1 MRVVLWGDW
10 AGGAGSGVVV
20 ADKLGVD
27 GDLCCGVGLW
37 MLDVGTWGGG
47 GLLDE
52 VDDLLFVFSC
62 C

>member
-10 AGGAGSGVVV
+10 AGGAGSGGVV
-20 ADKLGVD
+20 ADQLGVD

-37 MLDVGTWGGG
+37 VLDVAGRGSFVGWGDR
-47 GLLDE
+47 LA
-52 VDDLLFVFSC
+52 VC

>member
-37 MLDVGTWGGG
+37 MLDVGTWGG
-47 GLLDE
+47 
-52 VDDLLFVFSC
+52 FVG
-62 C
+62 

>member
-10 AGGAGSGVVV
+10 AGGAGSGVFV
-20 ADKLGVD
+20 ADQLGVD

-47 GLLDE
+47 LLDE